1 MTITDK
7 DVILFIERYTIVN
20 PVVFEYVYV
29 SRFKL
34 FVIISCGIFIEN
46 VGMLSLISGMTYPE
60 GFIKV
65 TFFSCIGLVEGVF

>member
-7 DVILFIERYTIVN
+7 NDILFIERYTIVN

-34 FVIISCGIFIEN
+34 LVITSCGNFIEN
-46 VGMLSLISGMTYPE
+46 VGMLSLISGMIYPE

-65 TFFSCIGLVEGVF
+65 TFFS